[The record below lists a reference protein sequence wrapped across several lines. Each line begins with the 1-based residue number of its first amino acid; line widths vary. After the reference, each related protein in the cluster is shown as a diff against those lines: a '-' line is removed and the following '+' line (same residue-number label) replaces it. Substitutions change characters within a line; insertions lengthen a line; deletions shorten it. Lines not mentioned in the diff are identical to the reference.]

1 MSGDKLVIPS
11 PRSDRPPLHSN
22 AFDVAQ
28 GSNTQLKPLFPYLH
42 PGAMVPCSALLIGGP
57 KADYGHF
64 FHHNTQH
71 EIALALACNGAMLPT
86 GQVFVGAL
94 IHGVNSF
101 LKKEKDPQSFC
112 AFVITQMQAES
123 GVQTE
128 GCSLRCEKCHEQIFF
143 KEFDATPAP
152 DATEATHPLP
162 SVAALPALF
171 AEYNNDPARHV
182 CPKCGHVNRDFP
194 VAAWGWDKY
203 EAQSAVTITARQTL
217 VNAAR
222 AA

>member
-1 MSGDKLVIPS
+1 M
-11 PRSDRPPLHSN
+11 PR
-22 AFDVAQ
+22 
-28 GSNTQLKPLFPYLH
+28 T
-42 PGAMVPCSALLIGGP
+42 
-57 KADYGHF
+57 
-64 FHHNTQH
+64 
-71 EIALALACNGAMLPT
+71 
-86 GQVFVGAL
+86 
-94 IHGVNSF
+94 
-101 LKKEKDPQSFC
+101 
-112 AFVITQMQAES
+112 
-123 GVQTE
+123 
-128 GCSLRCEKCHEQIFF
+128 IFF

-194 VAAWGWDKY
+194 VAACGWDKY